1 MAYSADIF
9 ISPQSLLVIKY
20 FGEAVLPPRL
30 LCLEATAPLP
40 PSHATAARLREFP
53 RRHEAVLLAVYTCRN
68 ADVWGV
74 RTDNV
79 YLHKQ
84 ASRTTLDTLPRPHPL
99 SLSLRLSVLS
109 AWHTLLERS
118 YSRSRIQCSREAVFP
133 TETLKSRFD
142 LNLWCIWS
150 RVSVSVSRRNVWTRV
165 STP

>member
-1 MAYSADIF
+1 LAYSADIF

-79 YLHKQ
+79 CLHKQ
-84 ASRTTLDTLPRPHPL
+84 ASRTTLDTLPRPHP
-99 SLSLRLSVLS
+99 SLSVCLSVCLFLRGILFLSVAIPAVESSVLERLSFL
-109 AWHTLLERS
+109 
-118 YSRSRIQCSREAVFP
+118 Q
-133 TETLKSRFD
+133 
-142 LNLWCIWS
+142 
-150 RVSVSVSRRNVWTRV
+150 RR
-165 STP
+165 